1 MKSFKSRVLFICV
14 LTLLLG
20 IAQISIGA
28 PPLNDNR
35 QNAKSI
41 GNVTN
46 QAFDTT
52 QATLDGP
59 EICMSGKNIWY
70 CYTAPCS
77 GAATM
82 SLCGSSF
89 DTQLA
94 VYNGCSSTPSLGN
107 LLRCNDDFCGR
118 QSEVVFPVS
127 AGNKYLIEVGGYN
140 SLEYGP
146 GVLNITCDG
155 GAAPPANEKWSNA
168 QSVGYISELP
178 FDTTYATFDGPG
190 NCITSPNIWYCFTA
204 PHTTDVT
211 VSLCGSDLD
220 TMLAVYNGCD
230 NYPILANTIECDD
243 DFCGDQSQITF
254 AATAGNKYLIEVGG
268 HGDYTGSGVISIS
281 SDLVPKSGLF
291 NDDCINA
298 IPIGNVTNLAFN
310 TDLAQFDGQ
319 GHCMTTPNIW
329 YCYTAPSTSEVTV
342 SLCGSEYDTKLA
354 VYNGCGCNPHAG
366 SLIECNDDFCSRQ
379 SELTFEAIAG
389 NKYLIEIG
397 GWTDSDHGPGILNI
411 SSEGT
416 PTPPPSGP
424 NDNCQNAKLIG
435 NVTGLMFDTSDATF
449 DGPGHCL
456 TSPNIW
462 YIYTATC
469 TGEAIVS
476 LCGSGY
482 DTKLAIY
489 NGGGCNPSQSR
500 LIECNDDSCG
510 WQSEITLDVT
520 AGQQYLI
527 EVGGFGDNAG
537 EGLISVSCEG
547 SAPTAQSDLGDAP
560 DSTNNFGRNMTAY
573 PKGGPSG
580 VKAHYP
586 TVYND
591 GRTTGP
597 FGPIHLNAQAVVAHL
612 GKQITSE
619 NDADTGP
626 DQDITNNIK
635 PTTNMPDND
644 KGDDG
649 IIFPVNMPKCRWTTF
664 DYIVNIVNPGTNVW
678 INVWCDWNRDGDWD
692 DDSNNNMSL
701 ACSGGIVS
709 EWAVQNQ
716 YLVNLPAGLNQITT
730 PAFLSWHSDAGT
742 KQIWMRIT
750 LSPKPWTSGSAP
762 GVRGNSGSGPRDG
775 HEFGET
781 EDYYFFPDSSFTI
794 CEDYNGDGIINI
806 QDLAAFTTDWLEN
819 CP

>member
-1 MKSFKSRVLFICV
+1 MKRFKSKVLFVCL

-20 IAQISIGA
+20 IAQKSIGA

-35 QNAKSI
+35 LNATSI

-52 QATLDGP
+52 QATFDGP

-107 LLRCNDDFCGR
+107 MLRCNDDFCGR
-118 QSEVVFPVS
+118 QSEVVFPVI

-140 SLEYGP
+140 NLEFGP

-168 QSVGYISELP
+168 QSIGYVSELP

-190 NCITSPNIWYCFTA
+190 NCMTSPNIWYCFTA
-204 PHTTDVT
+204 PHTTNVT

-220 TMLAVYNGCD
+220 TKLTIYNGCN

-243 DFCGDQSQITF
+243 DFCGEQSQITF

-268 HGDYTGSGVISIS
+268 HGDNKGSGVISIS
-281 SDLVPKSGLF
+281 SDFVPKDGLL
-291 NDDCINA
+291 NDECINA

-310 TDLAQFDGQ
+310 TDRAQFDGK
-319 GHCMTTPNIW
+319 GYCMISPNIW
-329 YCYTAPSTSEVTV
+329 YCYTAPNTGAVTV
-342 SLCGSEYDTKLA
+342 SLCGSEFDTKLG
-354 VYNGCGCNPHAG
+354 VYNGCGCNPQPG
-366 SLIECNDDFCSRQ
+366 SLIGCNDDLCSRQ
-379 SELTFEAIAG
+379 SELTFNATAG

-397 GWTDSDHGPGILNI
+397 GWTGADHGPGILNI
-411 SSEGT
+411 RSQGS
-416 PTPPPSGP
+416 PPPPPSGS
-424 NDNCQNAKLIG
+424 NDNCQNAKPIG
-435 NVTGLMFDTSDATF
+435 NVSGMAFNTSNATF
-449 DGPGHCL
+449 DGPSHCM

-469 TGEAIVS
+469 TGEATVS

-482 DTKLAIY
+482 DTKLAVY

-510 WQSEITLDVT
+510 WQSEVTFDAT

-527 EVGGFGDNAG
+527 EVGGFGTNKG
-537 EGLISVSCEG
+537 QGLIGVSCEG
-547 SAPTAQSDLGDAP
+547 SAPTSQSDLGDAP

-597 FGPIHLNAQAVVAHL
+597 FGPIHLNAQRVVAHL
-612 GKQITSE
+612 GKIITSE
-619 NDADTGP
+619 NEADTGP
-626 DQDITNNIK
+626 DQDTVNNIK
-635 PTTNMPDND
+635 PTTNTSDND
-644 KGDDG
+644 KGDNG
-649 IIFPVNMPKCRWTTF
+649 IIFPVNMPKCRWTTL
-664 DYIVNIVNPGTNVW
+664 DYIVNVVNPGTNLWV
-678 INVWCDWNRDGDWD
+678 NVWCDWNRDGDWD
-692 DDSNNNMSL
+692 DDSNNNTAL

-716 YLVNLPAGLNQITT
+716 YLINLPAGLNQITT
-730 PAFLSWHSDAGT
+730 PAFLSWHPDAGT

-750 LSPKPWTSGSAP
+750 LSPKPWTVGSAP
-762 GVRGNSGSGPRDG
+762 GVRGNAGSGPRDG

-781 EDYYFFPDSSFTI
+781 EDYYFIPDSSFSI